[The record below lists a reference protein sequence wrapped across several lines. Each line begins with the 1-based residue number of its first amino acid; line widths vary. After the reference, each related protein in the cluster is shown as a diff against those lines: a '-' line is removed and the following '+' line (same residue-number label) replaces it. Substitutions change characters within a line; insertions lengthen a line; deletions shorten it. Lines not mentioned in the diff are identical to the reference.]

1 MRKLAMLAVAGAI
14 FIGLSGLSNRAE
26 AMTFSTPAG
35 LMSAAASVDGAKPEQ
50 VDWRRGWGWRRWGW
64 WPRPYYYGYYRPY
77 YYSYYPYG
85 YAYPYWGWHR
95 WWW

>member
-1 MRKLAMLAVAGAI
+1 MRKVAMLAVSGTI
-14 FIGLSGLSNRAE
+14 FCGLMGSFDRAE

-35 LMSAAASVDGAKPEQ
+35 LMNAAVSADVAQPEQ
-50 VDWRRGWGWRRWGW
+50 VYWRRGWGWRRWGW

-85 YAYPYWGWHR
+85 YAYPYWGWRR